1 MNENIFWELICLLV
15 VFWDYNIYV
24 YQYVYTIIIQTLL
37 FSRMS
42 YFLKK
47 KKRKMK
53 DKNRDETQTYLA
65 VDSKFR
71 EFLQSIFPTQL
82 SLF

>member
-1 MNENIFWELICLLV
+1 MNENIFRELICLLV
-15 VFWDYNIYV
+15 VFWDCNVYV

-47 KKRKMK
+47 KEK
-53 DKNRDETQTYLA
+53 KNEGQKPR
-65 VDSKFR
+65 
-71 EFLQSIFPTQL
+71 
-82 SLF
+82 

>member
-1 MNENIFWELICLLV
+1 MNENIFRELICLVV
-15 VFWDYNIYV
+15 VFWDCNVYV

-47 KKRKMK
+47 KKEK
-53 DKNRDETQTYLA
+53 KNEGQKPR
-65 VDSKFR
+65 
-71 EFLQSIFPTQL
+71 
-82 SLF
+82 